1 MRVSAACIR
10 CMVERQEER
19 VRSLKDESKKA
30 EYLKAV
36 LRVIGQS
43 DTETSAPELVED
55 ISKAYA
61 EYFGEEQDY
70 QEIKR
75 MHNQKNAG
83 HRVTDLAADM

>member
-55 ISKAYA
+55 ISKVYA

-75 MHNQKNAG
+75 MHNQKML
-83 HRVTDLAADM
+83 DIESQIWQ